1 MPIFMMF
8 GKYSSESLKG
18 ISSERTD
25 RAVNLIKKHGG
36 KVISM
41 YAVLGEHDLV
51 FTLDFP
57 DAEKAMATSVELNKL
72 TGISFTTSPV
82 VEVEI
87 HVNLFNS
94 TEVAIAFSVSGKSN
108 VKTRSC
114 SPSTAYME
122 ITFPPCFLIRSTAR
136 SVRSEL
142 MCFNASDEYLPKNMN
157 IGIAFPPFFLK
168 FVQRTTD
175 YVY

>member
-1 MPIFMMF
+1 MPIFMFF

-25 RAVNLIKKHGG
+25 RAVNLIEKHGG

-57 DAEKAMATSVELNKL
+57 DAEKALATSVELNKL

-82 VEVEI
+82 VEVEKFDKL
-87 HVNLFNS
+87 V
-94 TEVAIAFSVSGKSN
+94 GKA
-108 VKTRSC
+108 KD
-114 SPSTAYME
+114 
-122 ITFPPCFLIRSTAR
+122 I
-136 SVRSEL
+136 
-142 MCFNASDEYLPKNMN
+142 
-157 IGIAFPPFFLK
+157 
-168 FVQRTTD
+168 
-175 YVY
+175 